1 MSVKFYPLPFSVTL
15 WCADIALHWCN
26 VCPPCLS
33 LFSVFIHIYIYIY
46 LYRHSRIA
54 LAVQNVARECGQAGD
69 QPRPLSSVPVPVPV
83 PVDPVPDDPD
93 PVPVPVSGSEDDGDL
108 PSVSL
113 DHPDPPVPSYPSL
126 TVDDIPRRP
135 RTKHTK
141 RLSTQPT
148 AFPFSSPKVPVI
160 PKSKSVSFRK

>member
-1 MSVKFYPLPFSVTL
+1 M
-15 WCADIALHWCN
+15 
-26 VCPPCLS
+26 
-33 LFSVFIHIYIYIY
+33 
-46 LYRHSRIA
+46 
-54 LAVQNVARECGQAGD
+54 ARECGQAGG
-69 QPRPLSSVPVPVPV
+69 QPRPSFSAPVPV
-83 PVDPVPDDPD
+83 PVDS
-93 PVPVPVSGSEDDGDL
+93 VPVPVTGFEDDGDL
-108 PSVSL
+108 SSVSS
-113 DHPDPPVPSYPSL
+113 DHPDLPVPFYPSL

>member
-1 MSVKFYPLPFSVTL
+1 M
-15 WCADIALHWCN
+15 
-26 VCPPCLS
+26 
-33 LFSVFIHIYIYIY
+33 
-46 LYRHSRIA
+46 
-54 LAVQNVARECGQAGD
+54 ARECGQAGG
-69 QPRPLSSVPVPVPV
+69 QPRPSSSAPAPVPV
-83 PVDPVPDDPD
+83 PVDPVP
-93 PVPVPVSGSEDDGDL
+93 VPVTGSEDDGDL
-108 PSVSL
+108 SSVSS
-113 DHPDPPVPSYPSL
+113 DHPDLPVPSYPSL